1 VEAAVKPDRPTTDF
15 GFEHVPENEK
25 ARRVAQV
32 FDSVASR
39 YDVMNDLMSAGLHR
53 IWKRMFIERCA
64 LRPGERVLD
73 VAGGTGDISALL
85 HKRVGHTGQVV
96 LTDINGEMLRTG
108 RDRLIDSGIALPVVQ
123 CDAESLPFPDRHFDC
138 VTIAFGLRN
147 VTRKER
153 ALAEMRRVLRPG
165 GRALVLEF
173 SQVWQPLRPLY
184 DAYSFG
190 VLPRLG
196 KLVAGD
202 ADSYRYLAESIRMHP
217 AQEPLREMMQG
228 VGFERVDYLNLTAG
242 VVALHRGFRI

>member
-1 VEAAVKPDRPTTDF
+1 MTPDKSTADF
-15 GFEHVPENEK
+15 GYQQVPEAEK
-25 ARRVAQV
+25 AKRVAQV
-32 FDSVASR
+32 FDSVANR

-53 IWKRMFIERCA
+53 VWKRILIERCA

-73 VAGGTGDISALL
+73 VAGGTGDISALAAR
-85 HKRVGHTGQVV
+85 RVGPTGQVV
-96 LTDINGEMLRTG
+96 MSDINGEMLRNG
-108 RDRLIDSGIALPVVQ
+108 RDRLLDAGIAVPLIQ
-123 CDAESLPFPDRHFDC
+123 CDAEVLPFDDRQFDC

-173 SQVWQPLRPLY
+173 SQVWKPLRPLY

-190 VLPRLG
+190 ILPRLG
-196 KLVAGD
+196 RLVAGD

-217 AQEPLREMMQG
+217 GQDQLRDMMLG
-228 VGFERVDYLNLTAG
+228 VGLERVDYLNLTAG
-242 VVALHRGFRI
+242 VVALHRGFRL